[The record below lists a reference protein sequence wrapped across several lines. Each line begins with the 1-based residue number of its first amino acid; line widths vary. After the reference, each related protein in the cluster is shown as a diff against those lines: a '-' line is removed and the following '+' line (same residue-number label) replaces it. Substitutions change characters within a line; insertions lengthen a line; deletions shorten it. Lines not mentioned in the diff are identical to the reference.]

1 MNNFDYKF
9 PEVLK
14 FIRNHTPYQGKKG
27 LSLRKL
33 SELSGVSTPYISQLE
48 QYSQQRKP
56 SMETVSKLA
65 TGLTVPTKANQSD
78 MFKLLSSTAGYSK
91 IDPRIALKITKT
103 LPNVKF
109 SDFLQLVLG
118 YTGTINLDET
128 NEERIANEA
137 YKNWDNS
144 ELESANELLYQYKL
158 IRNNIHLED
167 CEDGNHKIMLDSKDL
182 TKVENIV
189 LLGAIK
195 TIRELRNNGK

>member
-1 MNNFDYKF
+1 MNDFDYKF

-48 QYSQQRKP
+48 QFSQQRKP

-91 IDPRIALKITKT
+91 IDPRVALKITKT

-118 YTGTINLDET
+118 YTGTIDLDET

-144 ELESANELLYQYKL
+144 ELETANELLYQYKL
-158 IRNNIHLED
+158 MRNNIHLED
-167 CEDGNHKIMLDSKDL
+167 CEDENHKIMLDSKDL
-182 TKVENIV
+182 TKVENII

>member
-144 ELESANELLYQYKL
+144 ELETANELLYQYKL

>member
-1 MNNFDYKF
+1 MNDFDYKF

-48 QYSQQRKP
+48 QFSQQRKP

-91 IDPRIALKITKT
+91 IDPRVALKITKT

-118 YTGTINLDET
+118 YTGTINLDEN

-144 ELESANELLYQYKL
+144 ELETVNELLYQYKL
-158 IRNNIHLED
+158 MRNNIHLED

>member
-1 MNNFDYKF
+1 MNDFDYKF

-144 ELESANELLYQYKL
+144 ELETANELLYQYKL
-158 IRNNIHLED
+158 MRNNIHLED
-167 CEDGNHKIMLDSKDL
+167 CEDDNHKIMLDSKGL

>member
-1 MNNFDYKF
+1 MNDFDYKF

-48 QYSQQRKP
+48 QFSQQRKP

-65 TGLTVPTKANQSD
+65 TGLTVPTKASQSD

-91 IDPRIALKITKT
+91 IDPRVALKITKT

-128 NEERIANEA
+128 NEEMIANEA

-144 ELESANELLYQYKL
+144 ELETANELLYQYRL
-158 IRNNIHLED
+158 MRNNIHLED

-195 TIRELRNNGK
+195 TIRELRNNK

>member
-48 QYSQQRKP
+48 QFSQQRKP

-65 TGLTVPTKANQSD
+65 TGLTVPTKANQND
-78 MFKLLSSTAGYSK
+78 MFQLLSSTAGYSK
-91 IDPRIALKITKT
+91 IDPRVALKIIRT

-109 SDFLQLVLG
+109 YDFLQLVLG

-128 NEERIANEA
+128 DEERIANEA

-144 ELESANELLYQYKL
+144 ELETVNELLDQYEL
-158 IRNNIHLED
+158 MRNNIHLED
-167 CEDGNHKIMLDSKDL
+167 CEDENHRVMLHSKDL
-182 TKVENIV
+182 TKAEKIV

>member
-1 MNNFDYKF
+1 MNDFDYKF

-14 FIRNHTPYQGKKG
+14 FIRNHTPYQGKKR

-48 QYSQQRKP
+48 QFSQQRKP

-91 IDPRIALKITKT
+91 IDPRVALKITKT

-118 YTGTINLDET
+118 YTGTINLDEN

-144 ELESANELLYQYKL
+144 ELETVNELLYQYKL
-158 IRNNIHLED
+158 MRNNIHLED

>member
-1 MNNFDYKF
+1 MNDFDYKF

-33 SELSGVSTPYISQLE
+33 SELSSVSTPYISQLE

-144 ELESANELLYQYKL
+144 ELETANELLYQYKL

>member
-1 MNNFDYKF
+1 MNDFDYKF

-144 ELESANELLYQYKL
+144 ELETANELLYQYRL
-158 IRNNIHLED
+158 MRNNIHLED

-195 TIRELRNNGK
+195 TIRELRNNK

>member
-1 MNNFDYKF
+1 MNDFDYKF

-48 QYSQQRKP
+48 QFSQQRKP

-91 IDPRIALKITKT
+91 IDPRVALKVTKT

-144 ELESANELLYQYKL
+144 ELETANELLYQYRL
-158 IRNNIHLED
+158 MRNNIHLED
-167 CEDGNHKIMLDSKDL
+167 CEDENHKIMLDSKNL

>member
-1 MNNFDYKF
+1 MNDFDYKF

-65 TGLTVPTKANQSD
+65 TGLTVPTKASQSD

-91 IDPRIALKITKT
+91 IDPRVALKITKT

-144 ELESANELLYQYKL
+144 ELETANELLYQYRL
-158 IRNNIHLED
+158 MRNNIHLED

>member
-1 MNNFDYKF
+1 MNDFDYKF

-144 ELESANELLYQYKL
+144 ELETANELLYQYRL
-158 IRNNIHLED
+158 MRNNIHLED

>member
-1 MNNFDYKF
+1 MNDFDYKF

-144 ELESANELLYQYKL
+144 ELETANELLYQYKL
-158 IRNNIHLED
+158 MRNNIHLED

>member
-1 MNNFDYKF
+1 MNDFDYKF

-48 QYSQQRKP
+48 QFSQQRKP

-91 IDPRIALKITKT
+91 IDPRVALKITKT

-144 ELESANELLYQYKL
+144 ELETANELLYQYKL
-158 IRNNIHLED
+158 MRNNIHLED
-167 CEDGNHKIMLDSKDL
+167 CEDENHKIMLDSKDL

>member
-1 MNNFDYKF
+1 MNDFDYKF

-91 IDPRIALKITKT
+91 IDPRVALKITKT

-144 ELESANELLYQYKL
+144 ELESANELLYQYRL
-158 IRNNIHLED
+158 MRNNIHLED
-167 CEDGNHKIMLDSKDL
+167 CEDENHKIMLDSKNL

>member
-1 MNNFDYKF
+1 MNDFDYKF

-144 ELESANELLYQYKL
+144 ELETANELLYQYKL

>member
-1 MNNFDYKF
+1 MNDFDYKF

-48 QYSQQRKP
+48 QFSQQRKP

-144 ELESANELLYQYKL
+144 ELETANELLYQYKL

>member
-1 MNNFDYKF
+1 MNDFDYKF

-48 QYSQQRKP
+48 QFSQQRKP

-65 TGLTVPTKANQSD
+65 TGLTIPTKANQSD

-91 IDPRIALKITKT
+91 IDPRVALKITKT

-158 IRNNIHLED
+158 MRNNIHLED
-167 CEDGNHKIMLDSKDL
+167 CEDENHKIMLDSKDL

>member
-1 MNNFDYKF
+1 MNDFDYKF

-118 YTGTINLDET
+118 YTGTINLDEN

-144 ELESANELLYQYKL
+144 ELETANELLYQYKL
-158 IRNNIHLED
+158 MRNNIHLED
-167 CEDGNHKIMLDSKDL
+167 CEDENHKIMLDSKGL

>member
-1 MNNFDYKF
+1 MNDFDYKF

-48 QYSQQRKP
+48 RFSQQRKP

-91 IDPRIALKITKT
+91 IDPRVALKVTKT

-144 ELESANELLYQYKL
+144 ELETANELLYQYRL
-158 IRNNIHLED
+158 MRNNIHLED
-167 CEDGNHKIMLDSKDL
+167 CEDENHKIMLDSKNL

>member
-1 MNNFDYKF
+1 MNGFDYKF

-48 QYSQQRKP
+48 QFSQQRKP

-91 IDPRIALKITKT
+91 IDPRVALKITKT

-128 NEERIANEA
+128 NEEKIANEA
-137 YKNWDNS
+137 YKNWDKS
-144 ELESANELLYQYKL
+144 ELETVNELLHQYES
-158 IRNNIHLED
+158 IRDNIHLED
-167 CEDGNHKIMLDSKDL
+167 CEDRNHNIMLDSKDL

-195 TIRELRNNGK
+195 TIRELRKK

>member
-1 MNNFDYKF
+1 MNDFDYKF

-78 MFKLLSSTAGYSK
+78 MFKLLSSTAGYSN
-91 IDPRIALKITKT
+91 IDPRVALKITKT

-144 ELESANELLYQYKL
+144 ELETANELLYQYKL
-158 IRNNIHLED
+158 MRNNIHLED
-167 CEDGNHKIMLDSKDL
+167 CEDENHKIMLDSKDL

>member
-1 MNNFDYKF
+1 MNDFDYKF

-48 QYSQQRKP
+48 QFSQQRKP

-91 IDPRIALKITKT
+91 IDPRVALKITKT

-118 YTGTINLDET
+118 YAGTINLDET

-144 ELESANELLYQYKL
+144 ELETANELLYQYKL
-158 IRNNIHLED
+158 MRNNIHLED

>member
-1 MNNFDYKF
+1 MNDFDYKF

-91 IDPRIALKITKT
+91 IDPRVALKITKT

-158 IRNNIHLED
+158 MRNNIHLED
-167 CEDGNHKIMLDSKDL
+167 CEDENHKIMLDSKDL

>member
-1 MNNFDYKF
+1 MNDFDYKF

-65 TGLTVPTKANQSD
+65 TGLTVPTKASQSD

-128 NEERIANEA
+128 NEEMIANEA

-144 ELESANELLYQYKL
+144 ELETANELLYQYRL
-158 IRNNIHLED
+158 MRNNIHLED

>member
-144 ELESANELLYQYKL
+144 ELETANELLYQYRL
-158 IRNNIHLED
+158 MRNNIHLED

-195 TIRELRNNGK
+195 TIRELRNNK

>member
-1 MNNFDYKF
+1 MNYFDYKF

-14 FIRNHTPYQGKKG
+14 FIRNHTPYQDKKG

-48 QYSQQRKP
+48 QFTQQRKP
-56 SMETVSKLA
+56 SMKTVSKLA
-65 TGLTVPTKANQSD
+65 TGLTVPTKADQSD

-91 IDPRIALKITKT
+91 IDPRVALKITKT

-128 NEERIANEA
+128 DEEMIANEA

-144 ELESANELLYQYKL
+144 ELETDNELLDQYEL

-167 CEDGNHKIMLDSKDL
+167 CEDENHKIMLDSKDL

-195 TIRELRNNGK
+195 TIRELRKNGK

>member
-1 MNNFDYKF
+1 MNDFDYKF

-91 IDPRIALKITKT
+91 IDPRVALKITKT

-144 ELESANELLYQYKL
+144 ELETVNELLYQYRL
-158 IRNNIHLED
+158 MRNNIHLED
-167 CEDGNHKIMLDSKDL
+167 CEDENHKIMLDSKNL

>member
-9 PEVLK
+9 PQVLK

-48 QYSQQRKP
+48 QFSQQRKP

-65 TGLTVPTKANQSD
+65 TGLTVPTKADQSD

-91 IDPRIALKITKT
+91 IDPRVALKITKT

-128 NEERIANEA
+128 NEEKIANEA
-137 YKNWDNS
+137 YKNWDKS
-144 ELESANELLYQYKL
+144 ELETVNELLHQYES
-158 IRNNIHLED
+158 IRDNIHLED
-167 CEDGNHKIMLDSKDL
+167 CEDRNHNIMLDSKYL

>member
-1 MNNFDYKF
+1 MNYFDYKF

-14 FIRNHTPYQGKKG
+14 FIRNHTPYQDKKG

-48 QYSQQRKP
+48 QFSQQRKP
-56 SMETVSKLA
+56 SMKTVSKLA
-65 TGLTVPTKANQSD
+65 TGLTVPTKADQSD

-91 IDPRIALKITKT
+91 IDPRVALKITKT

-128 NEERIANEA
+128 DEEMIANEA

-144 ELESANELLYQYKL
+144 ELETVNELLDQYEL

-167 CEDGNHKIMLDSKDL
+167 CEDENHKIMLDSKDL

>member
-1 MNNFDYKF
+1 MNDFDYKF

-144 ELESANELLYQYKL
+144 ELETANELLYQYKL
-158 IRNNIHLED
+158 MRNNIHLED
-167 CEDGNHKIMLDSKDL
+167 CEDENHKIMLDSKDL

>member
-1 MNNFDYKF
+1 MNDFDYKF

-128 NEERIANEA
+128 NEEMIANEA

-144 ELESANELLYQYKL
+144 ELETANELLYQYKL

-195 TIRELRNNGK
+195 TIRELRNNK

>member
-1 MNNFDYKF
+1 MNDFDYKF
-9 PEVLK
+9 PQVLK
-14 FIRNHTPYQGKKG
+14 FIRNHTPYKGKKG

-48 QYSQQRKP
+48 RFSQQRKP

-91 IDPRIALKITKT
+91 IDPRVALKVTKT

-144 ELESANELLYQYKL
+144 ELETVNELLYQYKFM
-158 IRNNIHLED
+158 RNNIHLED
-167 CEDGNHKIMLDSKDL
+167 CEDENHKIMLDSKDL

>member
-78 MFKLLSSTAGYSK
+78 MFKLLSSTSGYSK

-144 ELESANELLYQYKL
+144 ELETANELLYQYRL
-158 IRNNIHLED
+158 MRNNIHLED

-195 TIRELRNNGK
+195 TIRELRNNK

>member
-1 MNNFDYKF
+1 MNDFDYKF

-91 IDPRIALKITKT
+91 IDPRVALKITKT

-144 ELESANELLYQYKL
+144 ELETANELLYQYKL
-158 IRNNIHLED
+158 MRNNIHLED
-167 CEDGNHKIMLDSKDL
+167 CEDKNHKIMLDSKVL

>member
-1 MNNFDYKF
+1 MNDFDYKF

-128 NEERIANEA
+128 NEEGIANEA

-144 ELESANELLYQYKL
+144 ELETVNELLYQYKL
-158 IRNNIHLED
+158 MRNNIHLED

>member
-1 MNNFDYKF
+1 MNDFDYKF

-48 QYSQQRKP
+48 QFSQQRKP

-65 TGLTVPTKANQSD
+65 TGLTVPTKADQSD

-91 IDPRIALKITKT
+91 IDPRVALKITKT

-109 SDFLQLVLG
+109 YDFLQLVLG

-128 NEERIANEA
+128 NEEKIANEA
-137 YKNWDNS
+137 YKNWDKS
-144 ELESANELLYQYKL
+144 ELETANELLYQYEL

-167 CEDGNHKIMLDSKDL
+167 CEDENHNIMLDSKDL

-195 TIRELRNNGK
+195 TIRELRNNK

>member
-1 MNNFDYKF
+1 MNDFDYKF
-9 PEVLK
+9 PGVLK

-48 QYSQQRKP
+48 QFSQQRKP

-91 IDPRIALKITKT
+91 IDPRDALKTTKT

-118 YTGTINLDET
+118 YTGTINLDEN

-144 ELESANELLYQYKL
+144 ELETVNELLYQYKL

>member
-14 FIRNHTPYQGKKG
+14 FIRTHTPYQGKKG

-48 QYSQQRKP
+48 QFSQQRKP

-65 TGLTVPTKANQSD
+65 TGLTVPTKADKSD

-91 IDPRIALKITKT
+91 IDPRVALKITKT

-128 NEERIANEA
+128 NEEKIANEA
-137 YKNWDNS
+137 YKNWDKS
-144 ELESANELLYQYKL
+144 ELETVNELLHQYES
-158 IRNNIHLED
+158 IRDNIHLED
-167 CEDGNHKIMLDSKDL
+167 CEDRNHNIMLDSKDL